1 MLYIWQKDEVAGDT
15 MRPLYTKFKMG
26 NLEEFE
32 YKLDAENNGVV
43 EYLRET
49 ARQVA
54 KPTKDELKALIIEY
68 RSKLNLVKKKFN

>member
-1 MLYIWQKDEVAGDT
+1 
-15 MRPLYTKFKMG
+15 MG

-32 YKLDAENNGVV
+32 YKLDEENNGVV
-43 EYLRET
+43 EYLREL